1 MNISYLIYD
10 FQGEC
15 STRKRTKEDRSKKKD
30 DKRPSEQYSKILGH
44 ISSPEDKLDVICKK
58 YSQSVDENRRLSLAL
73 KHSEKKVELLLRE
86 KEQLQVE
93 RSKSIM
99 TRKRLENLC
108 RELQKQNKIVKN
120 ESLQRVKEQ
129 EEIRKDLSEK
139 FQGGLAQITTLMNQN
154 IEKNAKMYE
163 ENLEIN
169 KKFKAVYEQVEQKEQ
184 QLLKVHQ
191 QMKLDL
197 QVADAKLAKVK
208 MEATAEKETLLK
220 EKQQL
225 LLKMTEYQTQIK
237 ELQANE
243 VGLRNEISMY
253 TDKYD
258 EFQNALNRS
267 NKIYSEFNV
276 EMEKM
281 TKKLFVLEKET
292 SLWKQ
297 RWANSHDALLAMAAD
312 KQSRDGEIAMLSKKL
327 TLLQDLCKMFQ
338 CERTKLLAQLKAQ
351 NNKAPSP
358 EPASTAALES
368 QEVVKYMK
376 QMDELPNLENTF
388 EQLEASLADV
398 SETMRRSSDE
408 SSKVVTPNC
417 TTETE
422 EKSETTKSELD
433 ETNVERLQVALENAT
448 GDSSEDCDS
457 SKLNGDAIK
466 PTFYNDFVTLDYT
479 TETQEVEKQLDNQ
492 ESPNI
497 NKKKPTITMI
507 TNEKLNETS
516 SQLIESPTR
525 EEMNEDFHKLT
536 DLSKTEEIGEETNEV
551 VKSSEDAE
559 MNDKSNHI
567 EEQTYKN
574 IKETNGQVDIE
585 KPSEVPEQSP
595 VKCSRLEF
603 ETLNIV
609 QDIILQEA
617 DSAQEKE
624 IDSMRDGANSHLDE
638 QLECRAVE
646 NSSDNKTHENA
657 TNKAA
662 GRDKSTGIACANS
675 TVVCN
680 EALSGNRAQNNQQAA
695 VVESNIESVI
705 GTINNSESA
714 TESINALAKNTPE
727 ASKTADIVATED
739 ITLMVQEES
748 EVAAETA
755 NDVVQGSSELTD
767 NTVDTR
773 LTKDTLSVGEDNTLK
788 LATEATCLPA
798 IESATSP
805 KEAPTKTPLTS
816 ENDCA
821 EEKLSKP
828 APIKVNNHKLKREKT
843 KET

>member
-1 MNISYLIYD
+1 MYD
-10 FQGEC
+10 FQGDC

-30 DKRPSEQYSKILGH
+30 DKRPAEQYSKILSH
-44 ISSPEDKLDVICKK
+44 VSSPEDKLDVMCKK
-58 YSQSVDENRRLSLAL
+58 YSQAIDENRRLSLAL

-86 KEQLQVE
+86 RDQLQVE

-225 LLKMTEYQTQIK
+225 LLKMTEYQTQIR
-237 ELQANE
+237 ELQTTE
-243 VGLRNEISMY
+243 VGLRSEISMY

-267 NKIYSEFNV
+267 NKIYGEFNV

-281 TKKLFVLEKET
+281 TKKLYALEKET

-338 CERTKLLAQLKAQ
+338 CERTKLLAQLKTQ
-351 NNKAPSP
+351 SNKVPSP
-358 EPASTAALES
+358 EPACTPALES

-388 EQLEASLADV
+388 EQLQASLVDV
-398 SETMRRSSDE
+398 SEAMRKSSDA
-408 SSKVVTPNC
+408 SSKVTAANG

-422 EKSETTKSELD
+422 QKTEIVEAELGEKSAEK
-433 ETNVERLQVALENAT
+433 RLQTAPENAT

-457 SKLNGDAIK
+457 STLNGNTMK
-466 PTFYNDFVTLDYT
+466 PIFYDDFVALDYAV
-479 TETQEVEKQLDNQ
+479 ETREVEEQVDGGESSDNTDKKQ
-492 ESPNI
+492 S
-497 NKKKPTITMI
+497 TITVI
-507 TNEKLNETS
+507 SSEESDESS
-516 SQLIESPTR
+516 SQSADSPKR
-525 EEMNEDFHKLT
+525 EEANEDPHKLT
-536 DLSKTEEIGEETNEV
+536 ELSKTEEISEEACEV
-551 VKSSEDAE
+551 AKSPEDAKT
-559 MNDKSNHI
+559 NDKSDFV
-567 EEQTYKN
+567 EEQAHEKIQVTN
-574 IKETNGQVDIE
+574 SETEME
-585 KPSEVPEQSP
+585 KPNEILEQTPELSGLEREV
-595 VKCSRLEF
+595 LD
-603 ETLNIV
+603 IV
-609 QDIILQEA
+609 ENIILQAA
-617 DSAQEKE
+617 DLTGEKGMDLLRGSA
-624 IDSMRDGANSHLDE
+624 SNHLNE
-638 QLECRAVE
+638 QSECQ
-646 NSSDNKTHENA
+646 NTKSTKDNGRTYENA
-657 TNKAA
+657 TSKAIE
-662 GRDKSTGIACANS
+662 GDDESIEEVACVNS
-675 TVVCN
+675 TVTCN
-680 EALSGNRAQNNQQAA
+680 DMLSEDRTPNNPTAI
-695 VVESNIESVI
+695 VESNIEPAVA
-705 GTINNSESA
+705 TINNSESA
-714 TESINALAKNTPE
+714 TESISTLVKSTSE
-727 ASKTADIVATED
+727 VSKTVDAAANED
-739 ITLMVQEES
+739 TGLEAQEKS
-748 EVAAETA
+748 EVIAETA
-755 NDVVQGSSELTD
+755 NEVVQSNSELTD
-767 NTVDTR
+767 NTIDIC
-773 LTKDTLSVGEDNTLK
+773 LTKDVSLVAEENTFK
-788 LATEATCLPA
+788 LATEATCIPA
-798 IESATSP
+798 IQNVPSP

-816 ENDCA
+816 ESDCA

-828 APIKVNNHKLKREKT
+828 APIKVTIAGLNSTLKDRY
-843 KET
+843 